1 MIDLGFNYRITD
13 IQCALGISQLKE
25 IKKILSKRKEVAK
38 YYDKELK
45 NIDGLSLVQNSN
57 RVRSS
62 NHLYIIGIDFK
73 KIKMKKN
80 VFMKKLSEKGIT
92 TQIHYIPI
100 PMHPYYSSMGFN
112 MKNLSNSFKY
122 YEKALS
128 IPIFYQ
134 LSKKNL
140 KKIVNNLK
148 KLVK

>member
-1 MIDLGFNYRITD
+1 
-13 IQCALGISQLKE
+13 
-25 IKKILSKRKEVAK
+25 
-38 YYDKELK
+38 
-45 NIDGLSLVQNSN
+45 
-57 RVRSS
+57 
-62 NHLYIIGIDFK
+62 
-73 KIKMKKN
+73 
-80 VFMKKLSEKGIT
+80 MKKLSEKGIT